1 MKIMNKL
8 YENIVF
14 ITRIEYINTFNVE
27 DNRKN
32 IYGEY
37 NIKEILIDL
46 FKSANLDNRNFGSPN
61 WNPLGEIIKPG
72 DCVLIKP
79 NWVSHENK
87 SGNGLDCLVTNA
99 LLLKNI
105 IDFVIRA
112 MPARIVIG
120 DAPVQ
125 GCDIRALFKNAGYEE
140 LVEYYK
146 ANYPYIEWKDFR
158 AKRLAKN
165 NQRSIDLLD
174 NVRDSIIFDL
184 GEESLLEPISKDY
197 KKFRVTMYNPALMR
211 EVHRPGKHLYSIARD
226 AIEANVI
233 INLPKLKTHK
243 KAGISAAIKNF
254 IGVNTDKDYLPH
266 HRKGGSK
273 NGGDCYHGSNIF
285 KSVSELLLDL
295 SNSCSGILPLFFS
308 FGAKVSYF
316 ISRATGEDN
325 NLEGNWYGNDTIWR
339 TCLDINR
346 IIMYGKPDGTLAEDP
361 QRKIL
366 TITDAIICGEGE
378 GPLAPSPYPL
388 GIITMSMN
396 PVAADYVHAYLM
408 GYDWRKIHIISEG
421 FAKIKYPLT
430 NFGPEDIAINNGN
443 AIKQPWPPITWR
455 PFLAP
460 KGWRGHCEKLI

>member
-1 MKIMNKL
+1 MLNKIN
-8 YENIVF
+8 ENIVF
-14 ITRIEYINTFNVE
+14 ISKINEINYFNLGDRI
-27 DNRKN
+27 KG
-32 IYGEY
+32 IYGKL

-46 FKSANLDNRNFGSPN
+46 FKSANLDNRNFDSPN

-79 NWVSHENK
+79 NWVLHENK
-87 SGNGLDCLVTNA
+87 SGKGLDCLVINA
-99 LLLKNI
+99 LLIKNV
-105 IDFVIRA
+105 IDFVICTK
-112 MPARIVIG
+112 PAKIIIG

-165 NQRSIDLLD
+165 NRRSVDLLD
-174 NVRDSIIFDL
+174 NVRDIILFDL

-197 KKFRVTMYNPALMR
+197 KIFRVTMYDPAVMR
-211 EVHRPGKHLYSIARD
+211 EVHRPGKHLYSIAKD
-226 AIEANVI
+226 AIESNVI

-243 KAGISAAIKNF
+243 KAAISAAIKNF

-273 NGGDCYHGSNIF
+273 KGGDCYPGNNIF
-285 KSVSELLLDL
+285 KSISESLLDL
-295 SNSCSGILPLFFS
+295 SNSSSGILSLFYS
-308 FGAKVSYF
+308 FGATVSYF
-316 ISRATGEDN
+316 IARATGEDN

-346 IIMYGKPDGTLAEDP
+346 IIRYGKPDGTLAEDP

-388 GIITMSMN
+388 GIVTMSMN

-408 GYDWRKIHIISEG
+408 GYDWQKVHIIREG
-421 FAKIKYPLT
+421 FKKIKHPLT
-430 NFGPEDIAINNGN
+430 NFGPEDIEINTNGN
-443 AIKQPWPPITWR
+443 VIKQPWPPITWR

>member
-1 MKIMNKL
+1 MKDTINENVVYLSIGTGKKLFNALGKAEANYCNKKVFSGL
-8 YENIVF
+8 KNIFSLAGWDKENINNKF
-14 ITRIEYINTFNVE
+14 
-27 DNRKN
+27 
-32 IYGEY
+32 
-37 NIKEILIDL
+37 
-46 FKSANLDNRNFGSPN
+46 

-72 DCVLIKP
+72 DYVLMKP

-87 SGNGLDCLVTNA
+87 SGNDLDCLVTNA
-99 LLLKNI
+99 HVIKNI

-112 MPARIVIG
+112 TPARIVIG

-125 GCDIRALFKNAGYEE
+125 GCDIRALFKKAGYEV
-140 LVEYYK
+140 LVEYYDNK
-146 ANYPYIEWKDFR
+146 NYPYIEWKDFR
-158 AKRLAKN
+158 TKSSVK
-165 NQRSIDLLD
+165 D
-174 NVRDSIIFDL
+174 NRISDSFLYNATDSILFNL

-197 KKFRVTMYNPALMR
+197 KNFRVTMYDPALMT

-273 NGGDCYHGSNIF
+273 RGGDCYPGNNVF
-285 KSVSELLLDL
+285 KSISELLLDL
-295 SNSCSGILPLFFS
+295 SNSPSGILSLFYS
-308 FGAKVSYF
+308 FGATFSYF
-316 ISRATGEDN
+316 IARATGEDN

-346 IIMYGKPDGTLAEDP
+346 IIMYGKPDGTLAEDQ

-388 GIITMSMN
+388 GIVTMSMN
-396 PVAADYVHAYLM
+396 QVAADYVHAYLM
-408 GYDWRKIHIISEG
+408 GYDWQKIHIIREG
-421 FAKIKYPLT
+421 FEKIKYPLT
-430 NFGPEDIAINNGN
+430 NFGPEDVEINTNGN
-443 AIKQPWPPITWR
+443 IIKQPWPPITWR

-460 KGWRGHCEKLI
+460 KGWRGHCERLE